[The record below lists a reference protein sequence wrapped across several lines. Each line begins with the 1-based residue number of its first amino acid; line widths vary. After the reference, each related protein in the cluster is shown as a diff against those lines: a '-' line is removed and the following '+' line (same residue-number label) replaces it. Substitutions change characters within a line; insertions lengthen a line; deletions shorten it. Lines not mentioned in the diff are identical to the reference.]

1 VAVTRPGSPDDSTLA
16 RLLVD
21 QADDGLVFA
30 DREGVIR
37 TWSAGAERIFGF
49 PREEAVGQTLDLI
62 VPERFREAHWAGFD
76 RALEAGRTKYAG
88 QVMPT
93 RSARKD
99 GTPIYVELSFTMI
112 HDDAG
117 AVLGVLAGARDI
129 TERFAR
135 ERDERARLRALE
147 EQAAGVSPPASPP
160 PNG

>member
-1 VAVTRPGSPDDSTLA
+1 VTRPGSPDDHSLA

-21 QADDGLVFA
+21 QTDDGLVFA

-37 TWSAGAERIFGF
+37 AWSAGAERIFGF
-49 PREEAVGQTLDLI
+49 PRGEAVGQTLDLI
-62 VPERFREAHWAGFD
+62 VPERFREAHWRGYD
-76 RALEAGRTKYAG
+76 HALETGVTKYAG

-99 GTPIYVELSFTMI
+99 GTTIYVELSFTMI

-117 AVLGVLAGARDI
+117 AIIGVLGGARDI
-129 TERFAR
+129 TQRFER
-135 ERDERARLRALE
+135 EREERARQRALGE
-147 EQAAGVSPPASPP
+147 RDAPP